1 MPGRRS
7 QAVPPA
13 RDDGPMSNSLPLAG
27 LRVIALEQAVAAPL
41 CSRHLADLGA
51 DVIKVERVDG
61 GDFARGYDSFV
72 HGMASHFV
80 WLNRGKRS
88 VALDV
93 KTGRGRAA
101 LLALT
106 DTADVLVSNLGAGA
120 LDRIVT
126 DEELAARNPRLIRCA
141 ISGYGPSGPYR
152 DRKAYALIVQGEA
165 GVTASTGEPGHPAK
179 PGVSLADLAGGIYAA
194 AGILAALHARERT
207 GRGEQVHIAMFDVLV
222 EWMTPLLLAYREA
235 GIDLPPAGT
244 RHATITPY
252 GPFTAGDGATVN
264 IAVQNDRQWQGLCT
278 VLGLDELAAD
288 PRVEHNSGRLAHRD
302 LVEAAVAAAVARHT
316 RATLT
321 AALDTAG
328 IPWGLLNDV
337 AGVADHPQLAAGR
350 RWIPARLPGG
360 AQATVPAPP
369 FRLGPAGDRPE
380 LRDRVPGL
388 GADTR
393 AVLAAA
399 GLDDDQ
405 IAALLADG
413 IAAQSDPAG

>member
-1 MPGRRS
+1 MG
-7 QAVPPA
+7 
-13 RDDGPMSNSLPLAG
+13 NSLPLSG
-27 LRVIALEQAVAAPL
+27 LRVVALEQAVAAPL

-88 VALDV
+88 IALDV
-93 KTGRGRAA
+93 KTERGRAV

-120 LDRIVT
+120 LDRIAA

-152 DRKAYALIVQGEA
+152 DRKAYDLIVQGEA

-179 PGVSLADLAGGIYAA
+179 PGVSLADLAGGIYAV

-207 GRGEQVHIAMFDVLV
+207 GRGEQVHVAMLDVLV
-222 EWMTPLLLAYREA
+222 EWMSPLLLAYREA
-235 GIDLPPAGT
+235 GIEVPPAGT

-264 IAVQNDRQWQGLCT
+264 IAVQNDRQWQALCAA
-278 VLGLDELAAD
+278 LGLARLAAD
-288 PRVEHNSGRLAHRD
+288 PRVAHNAGRLAHRD
-302 LVEAAVAAAVARHT
+302 LVEGAVTAAAAAHT
-316 RATLT
+316 RDSLT
-321 AALDTAG
+321 AALDAAG
-328 IPWGLLNDV
+328 IPWGLLN
-337 AGVADHPQLAAGR
+337 GVADVAAHPQLTAGD

-360 AQATVPAPP
+360 EVAAVPAPP
-369 FRLGPAGDRPE
+369 FRLGPDGPPAA
-380 LRDRVPGL
+380 LRDVVPAL

-399 GLDDDQ
+399 GLDEAQ
-405 IAALLADG
+405 VSALLADG
-413 IAAQSDPAG
+413 IVGSPDWPPAN

>member
-1 MPGRRS
+1 MG
-7 QAVPPA
+7 
-13 RDDGPMSNSLPLAG
+13 NSLPLSG
-27 LRVIALEQAVAAPL
+27 LRVVALEQAVAAPL

-88 VALDV
+88 IALDV
-93 KTGRGRAA
+93 KTERGRAV

-120 LDRIVT
+120 LDRIAA
-126 DEELAARNPRLIRCA
+126 DDELAARNPRLIRCA

-152 DRKAYALIVQGEA
+152 DRKAYDLIVQGEA

-179 PGVSLADLAGGIYAA
+179 PGVSLADLAGGIYAV

-207 GRGEQVHIAMFDVLV
+207 GRGEQVHVAMLDVLV
-222 EWMTPLLLAYREA
+222 EWMSPLLLAYREA
-235 GIDLPPAGT
+235 GIEVPPAGT

-252 GPFTAGDGATVN
+252 GPFTAGDGAAVN
-264 IAVQNDRQWQGLCT
+264 IAVQNDRQWQALCAA
-278 VLGLDELAAD
+278 LGLAQLAAD
-288 PRVEHNSGRLAHRD
+288 PRVAHNAGRLAHRD
-302 LVEAAVAAAVARHT
+302 LVEGAVAAAAAAHT
-316 RATLT
+316 RDSLT
-321 AALDTAG
+321 AALDAAG
-328 IPWGLLNDV
+328 IPWGLLNGV
-337 AGVADHPQLAAGR
+337 AGVAAHPQLAAGD

-360 AQATVPAPP
+360 EVAAVPAPP
-369 FRLGPAGDRPE
+369 FRLGPDGPPAA
-380 LRDRVPGL
+380 LRDVVPAL

-399 GLDDDQ
+399 GLDEAQ
-405 IAALLADG
+405 VSALLADG
-413 IAAQSDPAG
+413 IVGSPDWPPAN

>member
-1 MPGRRS
+1 MTD
-7 QAVPPA
+7 A
-13 RDDGPMSNSLPLAG
+13 LPLAG
-27 LRVIALEQAVAAPL
+27 VRVVALEQAVAAPL

-93 KTGRGRAA
+93 KTDRGRAA

-120 LDRIVT
+120 LDRIVA
-126 DEELAARNPRLIRCA
+126 DAELAARNPRLIRCA
-141 ISGYGPSGPYR
+141 ISGYGPSGPYAA
-152 DRKAYALIVQGEA
+152 RKAYDLIVQGEA
-165 GVTASTGEPGHPAK
+165 GVTASTGEPGYPAK

-194 AGILAALHARERT
+194 TGILAALHARERT

-222 EWMTPLLLAYREA
+222 EWMAPLLLAYREA
-235 GIDLPPAGT
+235 GLHLPPAGT
-244 RHATITPY
+244 RHASITPY
-252 GPFTAGDGATVN
+252 GPFTAGDGVTVN
-264 IAVQNDRQWQGLCT
+264 IAVQNDGQWQRLCD
-278 VLGLDELAAD
+278 VLGLTGLAAD
-288 PRVEHNSGRLAHRD
+288 ARLEHNAGRLAHRE
-302 LVEAAVAAAVARHT
+302 LVESGVAAAAAQHT
-316 RATLT
+316 RDTLT
-321 AALDTAG
+321 AALDAAG

-337 AGVADHPQLAAGR
+337 AGVSGHPQLAAGH
-350 RWIPARLPGG
+350 RWIPVRLPGG
-360 AQATVPAPP
+360 ATATVPAPA
-369 FRLGPAGDRPE
+369 FRLGADGAPTGQ
-380 LRDRVPGL
+380 RDGVPGL

-399 GLDDDQ
+399 GLSDDEV
-405 IAALLADG
+405 AGLLADG
-413 IAAQSDPAG
+413 IAAQYEPGE

>member
-1 MPGRRS
+1 MAS
-7 QAVPPA
+7 
-13 RDDGPMSNSLPLAG
+13 SLPLAG
-27 LRVIALEQAVAAPL
+27 LRVVALEQAVAAPL

-61 GDFARGYDSFV
+61 GDFARGYDGFV

-88 VALDV
+88 LALDV
-93 KTGRGRAA
+93 KTARGRSA

-126 DEELAARNPRLIRCA
+126 DAELAARNPRLIRCA
-141 ISGYGPSGPYR
+141 ISGYGPSGPYAG
-152 DRKAYALIVQGEA
+152 RKAYDLIIQGEA
-165 GVTASTGEPGHPAK
+165 GVTASTGDPGRPAK
-179 PGVSLADLAGGIYAA
+179 PGVSLADLAGGIYAV

-207 GRGEQVHIAMFDVLV
+207 GHGEQVHIAMLDVLV
-222 EWMTPLLLAYREA
+222 EWMAPLLLAYREA
-235 GIDLPPAGT
+235 GIDVPPAGT

-252 GPFTAGDGATVN
+252 GPFTAGDGAIVN
-264 IAVQNDRQWQGLCT
+264 IAVQNDGQWQRLCA

-288 PRVEHNSGRLAHRD
+288 PGVEHNAGRLAHRER
-302 LVEAAVAAAVARHT
+302 VEGAVAAAVARHS
-316 RATLT
+316 RDTLT
-321 AALDTAG
+321 AGLDAAG

-337 AGVADHPQLAAGR
+337 AGVADHPQLAAGH
-350 RWIPARLPGG
+350 RWIPARLPDG
-360 AQATVPAPP
+360 AQAAVPAPP
-369 FRLGPAGDRPE
+369 FRLGADGERAD
-380 LRDRVPGL
+380 LREAVPGL

-413 IAAQSDPAG
+413 IAAEYRPLG

>member
-1 MPGRRS
+1 MT
-7 QAVPPA
+7 
-13 RDDGPMSNSLPLAG
+13 DTLPLAG
-27 LRVIALEQAVAAPL
+27 LRVVALEQAVAAPL

-93 KTGRGRAA
+93 KDARGRAA

-120 LDRIVT
+120 LDRIVP
-126 DEELAARNPRLIRCA
+126 DAELAARNPRLIRCA

-152 DRKAYALIVQGEA
+152 DRKAYDLIVQGEA

-222 EWMTPLLLAYREA
+222 EWMAPLLLAYREA
-235 GIDLPPAGT
+235 GIDLPPACT
-244 RHATITPY
+244 RHATITPVR
-252 GPFTAGDGATVN
+252 PV
-264 IAVQNDRQWQGLCT
+264 
-278 VLGLDELAAD
+278 
-288 PRVEHNSGRLAHRD
+288 HRRRRRHGQHRRA
-302 LVEAAVAAAVARHT
+302 ERPAVAAAVRRARPE
-316 RATLT
+316 R
-321 AALDTAG
+321 
-328 IPWGLLNDV
+328 
-337 AGVADHPQLAAGR
+337 AGR
-350 RWIPARLPGG
+350 RSPGR
-360 AQATVPAPP
+360 AQ
-369 FRLGPAGDRPE
+369 RRPAGAPRPG
-380 LRDRVPGL
+380 RGGRWRPRPPG
-388 GADTR
+388 T
-393 AVLAAA
+393 
-399 GLDDDQ
+399 
-405 IAALLADG
+405 
-413 IAAQSDPAG
+413 PATA

>member
-1 MPGRRS
+1 MG
-7 QAVPPA
+7 
-13 RDDGPMSNSLPLAG
+13 NSLPLAG
-27 LRVIALEQAVAAPL
+27 LRVVALEQAVAAPL

-80 WLNRGKRS
+80 WLNRGKQS

-93 KTGRGRAA
+93 KAPRGRAA

-126 DEELAARNPRLIRCA
+126 DAELAARNPRLIRCA
-141 ISGYGPSGPYR
+141 ISGYGPSGPYAG
-152 DRKAYALIVQGEA
+152 RKAYDLIVQGEA

-222 EWMTPLLLAYREA
+222 EWMAPLLLAYREA
-235 GIDLPPAGT
+235 GLDLPPAGT
-244 RHATITPY
+244 RHASITPY
-252 GPFTAGDGATVN
+252 GPFTAGDGVTVN
-264 IAVQNDRQWQGLCT
+264 IAVQNDRQWQRLCA
-278 VLGLDELAAD
+278 VLGLAALAED
-288 PRVEHNSGRLAHRD
+288 PRLEHNAGRLAHRE
-302 LVEAAVAAAVARHT
+302 LVEGAVATAAGRHT

-321 AALDTAG
+321 AALDAGG

-337 AGVADHPQLAAGR
+337 PGVAQHPQLEAGH
-350 RWIPARLPGG
+350 RWLPARLPGG
-360 AQATVPAPP
+360 ATAAVPAPP
-369 FRLGPAGDRPE
+369 FRLGPDGPPAAG
-380 LRDRVPGL
+380 RDRVPGL

-393 AVLAAA
+393 ATLAAA
-399 GLDDDQ
+399 GLGEAE

-413 IAAQSDPAG
+413 IAAEYAPDEPEP

>member
-1 MPGRRS
+1 M
-7 QAVPPA
+7 AA
-13 RDDGPMSNSLPLAG
+13 SLPLAG
-27 LRVIALEQAVAAPL
+27 VRVVALEQAVAAPL

-93 KTGRGRAA
+93 KTDRGRAA

-106 DTADVLVSNLGAGA
+106 DTADILVSNLGAGA

-141 ISGYGPSGPYR
+141 ISGYGPSGPYAA
-152 DRKAYALIVQGEA
+152 RKAYDLIVQGEA

-179 PGVSLADLAGGIYAA
+179 PGVSLADLAGGSYAA
-194 AGILAALHARERT
+194 TGILAALHARERT

-222 EWMTPLLLAYREA
+222 EWMAPLLLAYREA
-235 GIDLPPAGT
+235 GLDLPPAGT
-244 RHATITPY
+244 RHASITPY
-252 GPFTAGDGATVN
+252 GPFTAGDGVTVN
-264 IAVQNDRQWQGLCT
+264 IAVQNDRQWQRLCE
-278 VLGLDELAAD
+278 VLGLPGLAAD
-288 PRVEHNSGRLAHRD
+288 PRLEHNAGRVAHRD
-302 LVEAAVAAAVARHT
+302 LVEAAVAAAAARRT
-316 RATLT
+316 RDTLT
-321 AALDTAG
+321 AALDTAD

-337 AGVADHPQLAAGR
+337 AGVSGHPQLAAGR

-360 AQATVPAPP
+360 AEATVPAPA
-369 FRLGPAGDRPE
+369 FRMGADGPPAE
-380 LRDRVPGL
+380 LRDGVPGL

-399 GLDDDQ
+399 GLSDDEV
-405 IAALLADG
+405 AGLLADG
-413 IAAQSDPAG
+413 IAGEYDPGG

>member
-1 MPGRRS
+1 M
-7 QAVPPA
+7 AA
-13 RDDGPMSNSLPLAG
+13 SLPLAG
-27 LRVIALEQAVAAPL
+27 VRVVALEQAVAAPL

-93 KTGRGRAA
+93 KTDRGRAA

-106 DTADVLVSNLGAGA
+106 DAADVLVSNLGAGA
-120 LDRIVT
+120 LDRIAT
-126 DEELAARNPRLIRCA
+126 DAELAARNPRLIRCA
-141 ISGYGPSGPYR
+141 ISGYGPSGPYAA
-152 DRKAYALIVQGEA
+152 RKAYDLIVQGEA

-194 AGILAALHARERT
+194 TGILAALHARERT

-222 EWMTPLLLAYREA
+222 EWMAPLLLAYREA
-235 GIDLPPAGT
+235 GLDLPPAGT

-252 GPFTAGDGATVN
+252 GPFTAGDGVTVN
-264 IAVQNDRQWQGLCT
+264 IAVQNDRQWQRLCD
-278 VLGLDELAAD
+278 VLGLPDLAAD
-288 PRVEHNSGRLAHRD
+288 ARLEHNAGRLARRER
-302 LVEAAVAAAVARHT
+302 VEAAVAAAAARHT
-316 RATLT
+316 RDTLT
-321 AALDTAG
+321 AALDAAG

-337 AGVADHPQLAAGR
+337 AGVSGHPQLAAGH

-360 AQATVPAPP
+360 AAATVPAPP
-369 FRLGPAGDRPE
+369 FRMGPDGEPAE
-380 LRDRVPGL
+380 LRDGVPGL

-399 GLDDDQ
+399 GLSDDEV
-405 IAALLADG
+405 AGLLADG
-413 IAAQSDPAG
+413 IAAEYDPGE

>member
-1 MPGRRS
+1 MG
-7 QAVPPA
+7 
-13 RDDGPMSNSLPLAG
+13 NSLPLAG
-27 LRVIALEQAVAAPL
+27 LRVVALEQAVAAPL

-93 KTGRGRAA
+93 KDERGRAA

-120 LDRIVT
+120 LDRIVS

-152 DRKAYALIVQGEA
+152 DRKAYDLIVQGEA
-165 GVTASTGEPGHPAK
+165 GVTANTGEPGHPAK
-179 PGVSLADLAGGIYAA
+179 PGVSLADLGGGIYAV

-222 EWMTPLLLAYREA
+222 EWMAPLLLAYREA
-235 GIDLPPAGT
+235 GVDLPPAGT

-252 GPFTAGDGATVN
+252 GPFAASDGTTVN
-264 IAVQNDRQWQGLCT
+264 IAVQNDRQWQGLCA
-278 VLGLDELAAD
+278 VLGLAELAAD
-288 PRVEHNSGRLAHRD
+288 PRVDHNAGRLAHRE
-302 LVEAAVAAAVARHT
+302 LVEGAVAAAAAARDCD
-316 RATLT
+316 TLT
-321 AALDTAG
+321 AALDAAG
-328 IPWGLLNDV
+328 VPWGLLNDV
-337 AGVADHPQLAAGR
+337 AGVAAHPQLAAGD
-350 RWIPARLPGG
+350 RWIPARLPDGEL
-360 AQATVPAPP
+360 AAVPAPP
-369 FRLGPAGDRPE
+369 FRLGADGERAA
-380 LRDRVPGL
+380 LREEVPGL

-399 GLDDDQ
+399 GLDETQ
-405 IAALLADG
+405 IRALLDGG
-413 IAAQSDPAG
+413 IAAGPG